1 MLGSLCKKF
10 KLYKLRESV
19 LSAWYLGDLKKT
31 VELCDEYLK
40 LHVDY
45 MVVLIKSLCLSAES
59 FDDLSLDVLCG
70 YSSHYDYE
78 DVKDLIRKLKD
89 EI

>member
-19 LSAWYLGDLKKT
+19 LSSWYLGDLKET
-31 VELCDEYLK
+31 VNLCDEYLK
-40 LHVDY
+40 SNVDY
-45 MVVLIKSLCLSAES
+45 TVILIKSLCLSASGFE
-59 FDDLSLDVLCG
+59 DLALDVLCR
-70 YSSHYDYE
+70 YSLHYDYE
-78 DVKDLIRKLKD
+78 DIKSLIKKLKD